1 MSERKLL
8 YTGKAKSV
16 YAVENDPNH
25 VILEF
30 RDDATAFNALKK
42 ASLAGKGKLNNL
54 FSAFIF
60 EKLQMAGVPSHFVK
74 CISDT
79 ETLVKRV
86 EIIPLE
92 CILRNKA
99 AGNLCKRLGITRG
112 RILAPPLF
120 ELYYKE
126 DALNDPFVSNEQA
139 ILFGWSTQKELD
151 TLRDLTLKVNEVLFP
166 LFGEAGFELI
176 DFKLEFGRLDDG
188 TIVLADEFS
197 PDGCRLWDKET
208 GESYDKDRFRED
220 KGEVIEYY
228 EVVARKLGIL

>member
-1 MSERKLL
+1 MSQRTLL

-16 YAVENDPNH
+16 YAIENDPAH
-25 VILEF
+25 VLLEF
-30 RDDATAFNALKK
+30 RDDATAFNAQKK
-42 ASLAGKGKLNNL
+42 ASLAGKGQLNNL

-60 EKLQMAGVPSHFVK
+60 EKLHAAGIPTHFVK
-74 CISDT
+74 RISDT
-79 ETLVKRV
+79 ESIVKRV
-86 EIIPLE
+86 TIIPLE

-112 RILAPPLF
+112 RVLAPPLF

-126 DALNDPFVSNEQA
+126 DALNDPFVSSEQA
-139 ILFGWSTQKELD
+139 ILFGWATQEELD
-151 TLRDLTLKVNEVLFP
+151 TVRRLTLKVNEVLFP

-220 KGEVIEYY
+220 KGEVIERY
-228 EVVARKLGIL
+228 EIVAKKLGIL